1 VVNGVLHL
9 RELGIISI
17 VNEGNRDRGQAD
29 VDECAVPISVGWH
42 YYYYYCYL
50 ALRHVNYPGRGEF
63 SHQEGGGGGWLRAI
77 EKVTRRYSIREQEG
91 GGAEGPSPGEGC
103 RRIRH
108 EGDRLVS
115 LLLFLPRQEGVLYA
129 EAVWD

>member
-1 VVNGVLHL
+1 MRRAHFCWVALLLLLLLSCLATCELPRKRGVQSS
-9 RELGIISI
+9 G
-17 VNEGNRDRGQAD
+17 
-29 VDECAVPISVGWH
+29 
-42 YYYYYCYL
+42 
-50 ALRHVNYPGRGEF
+50 GRR
-63 SHQEGGGGGWLRAI
+63 GGWLRAI